1 MTKKIDQFE
10 LEAKTSGGAVFELG
24 VKTSKHDKAVRR
36 LAQPLMDKYWKGNV
50 QNLNR
55 IYKVAEYLVK
65 RKSR

>member
-1 MTKKIDQFE
+1 MKEDPYLKE
-10 LEAKTSGGAVFELG
+10 MRMSGSVVNADSIAV
-24 VKTSKHDKAVRR
+24 SKHNTAVRR
-36 LAQPLMDKYWKGNV
+36 MAEPLMDKYWKGNV

>member
-1 MTKKIDQFE
+1 MKDDPYLKE
-10 LEAKTSGGAVFELG
+10 MRMSGSVVNADSIAV
-24 VKTSKHDKAVRR
+24 SKHNTAVRR
-36 LAQPLMDKYWKGNV
+36 MAEPLMDKYWKSNV

>member
-1 MTKKIDQFE
+1 MKDDPY
-10 LEAKTSGGAVFELG
+10 LEEMRMSGSVVNADSIAV
-24 VKTSKHDKAVRR
+24 SKHNTAVRR
-36 LAQPLMDKYWKGNV
+36 MAEPLMSKYWKGNV